1 MQSDERSEHLVEN
14 KNRTAGGVNSIPLTC
29 PKEEN
34 YQVIED
40 VKLDKRILFDWISFT
55 FDDLDIEAVLSR
67 SSYGIKKKIGYK
79 IHLDILNN
87 LLVALGSEKYHYDLE
102 IKQPGLNNYKYIL
115 YIGEHIIIN
124 FHGPKSYR
132 GKYTT
137 QLLMR
142 GERCREFI
150 EYQNGNWIELFKVL
164 GTLNGSFKR
173 VDIAID
179 DFTANDIDIYDLQK
193 YAEAGHWTGSFQSL
207 KIINDISF
215 RGGIRSKGYSLTFGS
230 PGSNQLQIYD
240 KNLERFSK
248 KKESFDTKV
257 WYRYEMRLVN
267 KRANNA
273 IREYMRAFAYDS
285 SNISSFLEFG
295 SSLLA
300 ELIMF
305 KKEPRGN
312 DTRVRRWEPLDK
324 WTSFLGSIKK
334 INFIPN
340 TKLEKTIDLK
350 KKWYKKSISSTNAEF
365 FLSNENG
372 YFDFQLEIVKNGIK
386 KMNKRKL
393 STVNKKRLSMGKA
406 ALTME
411 EINEMLS
418 FEPPYSVN

>member
-1 MQSDERSEHLVEN
+1 LQEN
-14 KNRTAGGVNSIPLTC
+14 NSRTSGGVNSIPLTC

-34 YQVIED
+34 IQVIED
-40 VKLDKRILFDWISFT
+40 IKLDKRILFDWISFT

-67 SSYGIKKKIGYK
+67 SSYNIKKKIGYK
-79 IHLDILNN
+79 LNLDILNN
-87 LLVALGSEKYHYDLE
+87 LLRVLGSKEYSFDFE
-102 IKQPGLNNYKYIL
+102 IKQPGLNNFKYML

-132 GKYTT
+132 GKRTT

-142 GERCREFI
+142 GEACREFI
-150 EYQNGNWIELFKVL
+150 EYQNGSWVELFKFL
-164 GTLNGSFKR
+164 GSLNGSFKR

-179 DFTANDIDIYDLQK
+179 DFTANDIDIYDLQV

-248 KKESFDTKV
+248 RKESLDTKV

-267 KRANNA
+267 DRANNA
-273 IREYMRAFAYDS
+273 IREYMRAMAYNT

-305 KKEPRGN
+305 KREPKGN
-312 DTRVRRWEPLDK
+312 DSRVRRWKPLDE
-324 WTSFLGSIKK
+324 WLSFLGAIKNISVIPQTK
-334 INFIPN
+334 I
-340 TKLEKTIDLK
+340 EKTIDLK
-350 KKWYKKSISSTNAEF
+350 KKWYKKSISGTNAEI
-365 FLSNENG
+365 FLSNEKE
-372 YFDFQLEIVKNGIK
+372 YFAYQKIILNEGMK
-386 KMNKRKL
+386 KIDQKKL
-393 STVNKKRLSMGKA
+393 NMINKKRISHSLIPISQEDLKTYKFKNY
-406 ALTME
+406 L
-411 EINEMLS
+411 
-418 FEPPYSVN
+418 FYYY